1 MTSEQPPCTEC
12 YAEAKA
18 DEENP
23 ATAWRLLVRLCIP
36 PKSKARKIEVI
47 EEAHWS
53 GELFL
58 GWMLW
63 SRKVFLFS
71 ISQNVRKVNGWWH
84 FFWRVWGEYW
94 EINWATQRFSS
105 TDCPT
110 RLYKRVYP
118 FEMSVWACAVF
129 SHALHDVSWAVDNI
143 YIPKWAKGKW

>member
-23 ATAWRLLVRLCIP
+23 ATAWRLLVGLCIS
-36 PKSKARKIEVI
+36 PKRKARRLEVI

-53 GELFL
+53 GELYL

-63 SRKVFLFS
+63 PREVFLFS
-71 ISQNVRKVNGWWH
+71 ISQNVRKVNDRWH
-84 FFWRVWGEYW
+84 FFWRIWGEYW
-94 EINWATQRFSS
+94 EIHWATQWLPS

-129 SHALHDVSWAVDNI
+129 SHALHDVSWAVDII